1 MQSIRFMSKAAAAT
15 MLLGVLAAGAV
26 AAGPLEDR
34 IEAGE
39 TIRLGFA
46 AAPPWAYQ
54 GDDGSPRG
62 FVNGI
67 TIDVLKNMGYTDIEP
82 VLTDWSGLIPS
93 LRAGRVDIV
102 TGGMYIL
109 KARCENM
116 DFSEPIG
123 AFGDAF
129 VVPAGNPENIE
140 TYQDLIDKDL
150 KMVAPSGYNTLGD
163 AKAAGV
169 PERNIM
175 EVPGPTEALAALRAG
190 RVAASATN
198 VLEAKHGADSFDG
211 FEMSDPTKFV
221 GREKQVVGV
230 GFHPDDDEFRE
241 KFNEALKEYLGSEQM
256 METVT
261 PDDYIAAY
269 LPTGQTTE
277 EACKA
282 D

>member
-1 MQSIRFMSKAAAAT
+1 MQSIRFMSRAAAVT
-15 MLLGVLAAGAV
+15 MLLGTLTVGAV

-39 TIRLGFA
+39 PIRLGFSV
-46 AAPPWAYQ
+46 APPWAYQ
-54 GDDGSPRG
+54 GVDGSPQG

-67 TIDVLKNMGYTDIEP
+67 AIDVLRNMGYTDIEP

-93 LRAGRVDIV
+93 LTAGRVDMV

-116 DFSEPIG
+116 DFSDPVG

-129 VVPAGNPENIE
+129 VVLAGNPENLE

-150 KMVAPSGYNTLGD
+150 KMVAPSGYNTIGD
-163 AKAAGV
+163 AKDAGV
-169 PERNIM
+169 LDGNIM
-175 EVPGPTEALAALRAG
+175 EVPGPTEALPALRAG
-190 RVAASATN
+190 RVAAVATN
-198 VLEAKHGADSFDG
+198 VLEAKHAADSFDE
-211 FEMSDPTKFV
+211 FELSDPAKFV
-221 GREKQVVGV
+221 GRNKQVVGI

-241 KFNEALKEYLGSEQM
+241 AFNEALQEYLGSEQM
-256 METVT
+256 MKTVT
-261 PDDYIAAY
+261 PDDYLEAY
-269 LPTGQTTE
+269 LPEGQTTE

>member
-1 MQSIRFMSKAAAAT
+1 MQSIRFIYKVAAAT
-15 MLLGVLAAGAV
+15 MLVGFLTTGMV

-54 GDDGSPRG
+54 GDDGSPKG

-67 TIDVLKNMGYTDIEP
+67 TVDVLNNMGFTNIEP

-93 LRAGRVDIV
+93 LSAGRVDIV

-116 DFSEPIG
+116 DFSDPIG

-129 VVPAGNPENIE
+129 VVAAGNPENIE
-140 TYQDLIDKDL
+140 TYQDLIDKNL
-150 KMVAPSGYNTLGD
+150 KMVAPTGYNTLGD

-169 PERNIM
+169 SERNIM

-190 RVAASATN
+190 RVAALATN
-198 VLEAKHGADSFDG
+198 VLEAKHGADSFEE
-211 FEMSDPTKFV
+211 FELSDPTKFV
-221 GREKQVVGV
+221 VREKQIVGI

-241 KFNEALKEYLGSEQM
+241 KFNEALQEYMGSEQM
-256 METVT
+256 MATVT

-269 LPTGQTTE
+269 LPDGQTTE
-277 EACKA
+277 AACKA